1 MQLTTVKDWMKDLVV
16 FVNPDASVN
25 EGLAL
30 MRHRYMNA
38 LIVEITDTNPNYGI
52 VTSIDICDKI
62 VAQEKNPA
70 EMKIREIMASPVTT
84 VPSTMSLPECAALMK
99 SLRVHHLPVVDEKGK
114 IVGMISATDFLTV
127 AEAMGTNFKERSLR

>member
-16 FVNPDASVN
+16 FISPDASVN

-38 LIVEITDTNPNYGI
+38 LIVEKTETNLEYGI

-70 EMKIREIMASPVTT
+70 EVKIRDIMASPVKT
-84 VPSTMSLPECAALMK
+84 VPFSMSLPECAALMK
-99 SLRVHHLPVVDEKGK
+99 SLRIHHLPVVDESGK

-127 AEAMGTNFKERSLR
+127 AESMGNNFKERSLR